1 MRIAINQGVR
11 DTVNVIYIYM
21 PIGVCQFLKKKL
33 RHTPP
38 CSKKFAA
45 PRLRGAFCRKLMNDR
60 RY

>member
-33 RHTPP
+33 RHPP
-38 CSKKFAA
+38 PVQKNLLRLGSEGHFA
-45 PRLRGAFCRKLMNDR
+45 GN
-60 RY
+60 